1 MNGFNLE
8 NLKNLSKEDLIQII
22 LQLKADQPRIYKP
35 QPTPRRSVSD
45 MVQDYEENIIAPP
58 SEFRDSPVPMPR
70 TIKPVKPTPAPRTQ
84 INQVD
89 KALKGYTQSFE
100 IGIKHSKDPLLQL
113 QNTRKAVE
121 YHLIKTL
128 PSMKG
133 IKFVETLKVT
143 FSKMTGDGI
152 IFKTAFFNSK
162 AQTIINNEEI
172 FGSLQLSK
180 QQILNFVA
188 VWISESSGWIVKSV
202 DAHYLNIV
210 KYEPIKGNSYIQLP
224 KELRNSA
231 KGLIN
236 LKNEDDKCFLYCHI
250 RHLNPQSKDPQRIK
264 KSDKAY
270 IEKLDYSEIQFPVTI
285 KQINKIEKKNN
296 IRINVFGYEE
306 SHPYPVYISKE
317 MYKDHMELLLITKDE
332 KKTLRTHKRF
342 QQVHV

>member
-1 MNGFNLE
+1 MNNL
-8 NLKNLSKEDLIQII
+8 NYKNLINYSKDDLIKII
-22 LQLKADQPRIYKP
+22 LSLKENQPIPKP
-35 QPTPRRSVSD
+35 RTIKPVKSIPEPTPRRSVRD
-45 MVQDYEENIIAPP
+45 MVQDYEENIIQPP
-58 SEFRDSPVPMPR
+58 LEFRDRAVPMPRTIKPVKPTPAPR

-89 KALKGYTQSFE
+89 KALKGYTQSFD

-152 IFKTAFFNSK
+152 IYKTAFFNSK

-188 VWISESSGWIVKSV
+188 VWISESSG
-202 DAHYLNIV
+202 
-210 KYEPIKGNSYIQLP
+210 
-224 KELRNSA
+224 
-231 KGLIN
+231 
-236 LKNEDDKCFLYCHI
+236 
-250 RHLNPQSKDPQRIK
+250 
-264 KSDKAY
+264 
-270 IEKLDYSEIQFPVTI
+270 
-285 KQINKIEKKNN
+285 
-296 IRINVFGYEE
+296 
-306 SHPYPVYISKE
+306 
-317 MYKDHMELLLITKDE
+317 
-332 KKTLRTHKRF
+332 
-342 QQVHV
+342 